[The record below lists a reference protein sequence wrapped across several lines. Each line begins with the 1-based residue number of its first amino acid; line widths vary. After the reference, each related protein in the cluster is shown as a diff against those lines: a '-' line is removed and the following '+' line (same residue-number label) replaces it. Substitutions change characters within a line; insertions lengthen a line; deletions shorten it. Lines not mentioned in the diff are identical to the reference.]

1 MEQIKQR
8 DMAKQLLKVDTT
20 GAYRAKNAKRAAHVI
35 RETVLLGDWEE
46 VQDINAQTIRPD
58 LSAEKLNGL
67 ILKGY
72 EMKWGSTNE
81 NGEQYDQ
88 TAFDEFIKRYFV
100 DGKMNMPVDIN
111 HEGWNNWHAYCGRV
125 LYIEVNS
132 VGFYFA
138 VYVPRYYDIENKDLG
153 EYPYYRELY
162 GKIKAGIVQ
171 GFSKEGFVGYEDYD
185 LIWNTDGSFD
195 HEQIHKMS
203 VVSVSLVCT
212 PANGLPFEQ
221 MKETKNALIF
231 VNKTQSDK
239 KPTLAEMLNK

>member
-1 MEQIKQR
+1 
-8 DMAKQLLKVDTT
+8 MAKQLLKIDTT

-35 RETVLLGDWEE
+35 RETVLLGDWDE
-46 VQDINAQTIRPD
+46 VQGVEAQTLKPE
-58 LSAEKLNGL
+58 LAPEKLDGL
-67 ILKGY
+67 IIKGY
-72 EMKWGSTNE
+72 EMKWGNTNE

-138 VYVPRYYDIENKDLG
+138 VYVPRTYSEYDRVLWALKS
-153 EYPYYRELY
+153 
-162 GKIKAGIVQ
+162 GIIQ
-171 GFSKEGFVGYEDYD
+171 GFSKEGFVGWDDYD
-185 LIWNTDGSFD
+185 IIWNADGSFD

-221 MKETKNALIF
+221 MKETKNALVF
-231 VNKTQSDK
+231 LNSFEEKTQSDK